1 MQTGSSQIEAS
12 DEGDMRQEL
21 ENCMKIAILAVRKS
35 DLLKS
40 EILNWTEKMLA
51 ADRVQFIC
59 HFDLEEL
66 KRDFQ

>member
-1 MQTGSSQIEAS
+1 
-12 DEGDMRQEL
+12 MRQEL